1 MVIGRFHK
9 SIYILFSAD
18 AVIFYIYFY
27 IYIYIKLIWIL
38 AQSKDKDPFSNI
50 LSLDWALREFT
61 PLFLFRLPGG
71 GMGES
76 AG

>member
-27 IYIYIKLIWIL
+27 IYLYKINMDIGPE
-38 AQSKDKDPFSNI
+38 Q
-50 LSLDWALREFT
+50 R
-61 PLFLFRLPGG
+61 
-71 GMGES
+71 
-76 AG
+76 